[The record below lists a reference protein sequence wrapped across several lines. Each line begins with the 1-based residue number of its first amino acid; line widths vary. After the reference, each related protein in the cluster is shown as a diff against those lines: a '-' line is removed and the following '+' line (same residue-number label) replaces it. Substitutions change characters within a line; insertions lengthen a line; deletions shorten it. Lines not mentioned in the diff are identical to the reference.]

1 MSARQSLVGGSV
13 IGDAVLFLFQGL
25 GGEPGPVPVH
35 SRGLRLTVRPAH
47 TDFEPRSAGSPFTG
61 SARRNVC

>member
-1 MSARQSLVGGSV
+1 M
-13 IGDAVLFLFQGL
+13 IGDVVLFLFQGL

-47 TDFEPRSAGSPFTG
+47 ADFEPRSAGSPFTC